1 MEQATEVHVEYVN
14 YPDAERMTGLSRV
27 TLWKHVKAGEIKAA
41 HVGRAV
47 RINTDSLRAFMES
60 RTNAV

>member
-1 MEQATEVHVEYVN
+1 MQATTLRPEYVN

-27 TLWKHVKAGEIKAA
+27 TLWKYVKAGEIEAS

-47 RINTDSLRAFMES
+47 RINVDSLRAFMKS
-60 RTNAV
+60 RVTAA

>member
-1 MEQATEVHVEYVN
+1 METTIVRAEYVN

-27 TLWKHVKAGEIKAA
+27 TLWKHVKAGDIEAS

-47 RINTDSLRAFMES
+47 RLNVDSLRAFMKS
-60 RTNAV
+60 RVIAA

>member
-1 MEQATEVHVEYVN
+1 MKQATEVRAEYMN

-27 TLWKHVKAGEIKAA
+27 TLWKHVKTGEIKAS

-47 RINTDSLRAFMES
+47 RINVESLRAFMES
-60 RTNAV
+60 RVAA

>member
-1 MEQATEVHVEYVN
+1 MDQETEVRVEYVN

-27 TLWKHVKAGEIKAA
+27 TIWKHVKAGDIEAS

-47 RINTDSLRAFMES
+47 RINTDSLRAFMKA
-60 RTNAV
+60 RVAA

>member
-1 MEQATEVHVEYVN
+1 MQATEVRAEYVN

-27 TLWKHVKAGEIKAA
+27 TIWKHVKAGEIKAS

-47 RINTDSLRAFMES
+47 RINVESLRAFMES
-60 RTNAV
+60 RVAA

>member
-1 MEQATEVHVEYVN
+1 METTTVRPEYVN

-27 TLWKHVKAGEIKAA
+27 TLWKHVKAGEIEAS

-47 RINTDSLRAFMES
+47 RINADSLRAFMKA
-60 RTNAV
+60 RIAA

>member
-1 MEQATEVHVEYVN
+1 MLDQATEARPEYVN

-27 TLWKHVKAGEIKAA
+27 TLWKHVKAGDIEAS

-47 RINTDSLRAFMES
+47 RLNVESLRAFMKA
-60 RTNAV
+60 RVAA